1 MAEVFADDFRCTLP
15 PVSWDDLK
23 PEFESLLADAGFV
36 PDFKTDRAI
45 QWRNEGGTIRSEAS
59 RLVRVVSLSGR
70 SLASLRLLG
79 MAGAFLGAIGSQP
92 HRVTGLHATLD
103 VRERTSEVLARLLAK
118 AQSDEGI
125 RAGRKRIPV
134 GDLERRLKRM
144 PDGSDTG
151 TTYFG
156 GKSVEIRPVVYDK
169 REERLFRGMPDL
181 GFDLTRYELRLRSGV
196 GVTLRDAYSPAA
208 VFWHYM
214 APDFLDRPAD
224 VPMWDSQAQGFECEK
239 YDRPLPAQ
247 RLLRAVD
254 ASEQLPHLVRLAG
267 TFPGGVDFLCALVRR
282 MDHGASVEGGAGV
295 SPALTVQT
303 SIGAAT
309 A

>member
-1 MAEVFADDFRCTLP
+1 MAEIFADDLRCTLP
-15 PVSWDDLK
+15 PVAWDDLK
-23 PEFESLLADAGFV
+23 PEFESLLVDAGFV

-45 QWRNEGGTIRSEAS
+45 QWRNEGGTVRSEAS
-59 RLVRVVSLSGR
+59 RLVRVLSLSGR
-70 SLASLRLLG
+70 SLAALRLVG

-92 HRVTGLHATLD
+92 HRVTSLHATLD
-103 VRERTSEVLARLLAK
+103 RKERTSDVLARLLAK
-118 AQSDEGI
+118 AESEGGI

-134 GDLERRLKRM
+134 GDLQRHVQRL

-169 REERLFRGMPDL
+169 RQERISRGLPDL

-196 GVTLRDAYSPAA
+196 GVTLRDAHDPAA

-214 APDFLDRPAD
+214 APDFLERPEG
-224 VPMWDSQAQGFECEK
+224 VPMWVSHAEGFECEK
-239 YDRPLPAQ
+239 YDRPLPAA
-247 RLLRAVD
+247 RLLRAVE

-282 MDHGASVEGGAGV
+282 MDHGVDIEGVQGP
-295 SPALTVQT
+295 SPALTCGESVE
-303 SIGAAT
+303 AAS

>member
-1 MAEVFADDFRCTLP
+1 MAEVFADDFRCTMP

-36 PDFKTDRAI
+36 PDFKNDRAI

-70 SLASLRLLG
+70 SLAALRLLG
-79 MAGAFLGAIGSQP
+79 MAGAFLRAIGSQP

-103 VRERTSEVLARLLAK
+103 VKERTSEVLARLLAK
-118 AQSDEGI
+118 AESEDGI

-134 GDLERRLKRM
+134 GDLQRHMQRL

-156 GKSVEIRPVVYDK
+156 GKAVEIRPVVYDK
-169 REERLFRGMPDL
+169 RQERLSRGMPDL

-196 GVTLRDAYSPAA
+196 GMTLRDAYHPAP

-214 APDFLDRPAD
+214 APDFLDRPED
-224 VPMWDSQAQGFECEK
+224 VPLWDSQAEGFECDH
-239 YDRPLPAQ
+239 YDRPLPAK
-247 RLLRAVD
+247 RLQRAVE

-267 TFPGGVDFLCALVRR
+267 AFPGGVDFLCALVRR
-282 MDHGASVEGGAGV
+282 MERDNAEAGV
-295 SPALTVQT
+295 QGPSPALTPSESV
-303 SIGAAT
+303 
-309 A
+309 